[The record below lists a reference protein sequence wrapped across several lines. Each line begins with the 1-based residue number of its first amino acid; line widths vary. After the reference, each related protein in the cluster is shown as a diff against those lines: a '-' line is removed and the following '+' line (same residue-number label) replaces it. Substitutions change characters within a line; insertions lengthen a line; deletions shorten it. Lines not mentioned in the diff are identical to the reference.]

1 MADGNPETGRS
12 LYTSG
17 ADYSSALS
25 QSSYAANSAR
35 APAAAPDRQQP
46 VPGVTSSPRA
56 APAAAPAP
64 AGAADDAYSY
74 YSYTGRDAPAAAPAV
89 AGVVF
94 ADAPAAAATS
104 LAPEVLPSERDSLPP
119 APDDDAYSY
128 YGEYDDESKTYDY
141 APPPAAAPPAAAPT
155 AAPTMERRGSRPVAV
170 ARPAGAPAPVAPP
183 AAAPAPAAPAPAPA
197 PAPPAAAPAPA
208 APAASDGDD
217 AAPAPPVAAPAP
229 ARPINSDTD
238 DDEFAGPPCCVCLR
252 ARRDHA
258 FLPCGHRCV
267 CGPCGRMVSRRE
279 GPRCP
284 MCRARIQSVQ
294 QIYT

>member
-1 MADGNPETGRS
+1 MWGLLGEWRR
-12 LYTSG
+12 LK
-17 ADYSSALS
+17 
-25 QSSYAANSAR
+25 R
-35 APAAAPDRQQP
+35 VWEFCAAAQHLSAACRASIGRVACVSLVRTIASFSRIDQYNNMPPKKKPKHDPNQTTLNLAGGAL
-46 VPGVTSSPRA
+46 GVR
-56 APAAAPAP
+56 
-64 AGAADDAYSY
+64 
-74 YSYTGRDAPAAAPAV
+74 RDVV
-89 AGVVF
+89 AGEPQQRRITGFV
-94 ADAPAAAATS
+94 P
-104 LAPEVLPSERDSLPP
+104 RN
-119 APDDDAYSY
+119 
-128 YGEYDDESKTYDY
+128 
-141 APPPAAAPPAAAPT
+141 PPPPPP
-155 AAPTMERRGSRPVAV
+155 PVA
-170 ARPAGAPAPVAPP
+170 APAPVAPP
-183 AAAPAPAAPAPAPA
+183 APAPVAPPAPAPVAAPAPAP
-197 PAPPAAAPAPA
+197 PVAAPAPA

-229 ARPINSDTD
+229 AKSINSDTD

>member
-1 MADGNPETGRS
+1 MPPKKRPKHDPNQTTLNLAPGGALGVRRDVVAGEPRQRRITGFVPRNP
-12 LYTSG
+12 
-17 ADYSSALS
+17 
-25 QSSYAANSAR
+25 
-35 APAAAPDRQQP
+35 PPPPPVAAP
-46 VPGVTSSPRA
+46 
-56 APAAAPAP
+56 
-64 AGAADDAYSY
+64 
-74 YSYTGRDAPAAAPAV
+74 
-89 AGVVF
+89 
-94 ADAPAAAATS
+94 
-104 LAPEVLPSERDSLPP
+104 
-119 APDDDAYSY
+119 
-128 YGEYDDESKTYDY
+128 
-141 APPPAAAPPAAAPT
+141 
-155 AAPTMERRGSRPVAV
+155 
-170 ARPAGAPAPVAPP
+170 APP

-197 PAPPAAAPAPA
+197 PAPPVAAPAPA

-229 ARPINSDTD
+229 ARPISSDTD
-238 DDEFAGPPCCVCLR
+238 DDTDDADDDTGHPCCVCLR